1 MPEILVNPRNEST
14 SAPREAAPRLETLV
28 GKTVA
33 LLDISKPG
41 GDIFLDRIAALLTDR
56 HGVARVVRE
65 RKPTFSKPAPGAV
78 LERLLAA
85 RPDAVIEGLA
95 D

>member
-1 MPEILVNPRNEST
+1 MSITLVNPCSERQPT
-14 SAPREAAPRLETLV
+14 AAPAPRLSTLT

-41 GDIFLDRIAALLTDR
+41 GNIFLDR
-56 HGVARVVRE
+56 
-65 RKPTFSKPAPGAV
+65 
-78 LERLLAA
+78 LERLLADRYA
-85 RPDAVIEGLA
+85 VAHVIREMKPTFTKPAPGELMEKLRSADAVIEGLA

>member
-1 MPEILVNPRNEST
+1 MDEATRMP
-14 SAPREAAPRLETLV
+14 APAAPRLATLS

-41 GDIFLDRIAALLTDR
+41 GDIFLDR
-56 HGVARVVRE
+56 
-65 RKPTFSKPAPGAV
+65 
-78 LERLLAA
+78 LERLLVDRYGVKRVLREKKPTFARPAPPAVLDRLREA
-85 RPDAVIEGLA
+85 RPDALIEALA